1 MHILDPN
8 GLEQPIHSDWLT
20 VSYSSFQLAWK
31 VIEMQ
36 EMIHESPQGGQK
48 GPPLYTKSSQV
59 LSILNVYNLI

>member
-8 GLEQPIHSDWLT
+8 GLEQSIHSDWLT

-36 EMIHESPQGGQK
+36 ELDDP
-48 GPPLYTKSSQV
+48 
-59 LSILNVYNLI
+59 